1 MRPVS
6 LLLGASI
13 ALAPTLPAQRMDSLR
28 VGVQV
33 RVDRWQ
39 PSREFYRGTYQSR
52 DSLSF
57 VIALEDDRL
66 ERVSIPIRDIGVVEM
81 LVGRR
86 SAGEGFKKG
95 AGRGALVGIGA
106 SAVLMTLAVVADAR
120 ESADVFISAKAV
132 AGVFSVLLTGA
143 TTLIGG
149 AIGAAHQDTWV
160 QVPFRP

>member
-1 MRPVS
+1 MRIVP
-6 LLLGASI
+6 LLLGASL
-13 ALAPTLPAQRMDSLR
+13 ALAASLPAQRADSLR

-39 PSREFYRGTYQSR
+39 PTREIYRGTYQTR

-57 VIALEDDRL
+57 VIAREDDLL
-66 ERVSIPIRDIGVVEM
+66 ERLSIPVRDIGAVEM

-86 SAGEGFKKG
+86 SAGEGFKQG

-106 SAVLMTLAVVADAR
+106 GAVLMTLAVIADAR
-120 ESADVFISAKAV
+120 EDGDVFISAKAV
-132 AGVFSVLLTGA
+132 AGVFSVLLTGV

-149 AIGAAHQDTWV
+149 AIGAAHQDTWM

>member
-1 MRPVS
+1 MRSAS
-6 LLLGASI
+6 LLLCASV
-13 ALAPTLPAQRMDSLR
+13 ALATSLPAQRADSLR

-39 PSREFYRGTYQSR
+39 PTREVYRGTYQSR

-57 VIALEDDRL
+57 VIARQDDLLES
-66 ERVSIPIRDIGVVEM
+66 VSIPVRDIGAVEM

-86 SAGEGFKKG
+86 SAGDGFKQG

-120 ESADVFISAKAV
+120 EDGDVFISAKAV
-132 AGVFSVLLTGA
+132 AGVFSVLLTGV

-149 AIGAAHQDTWV
+149 AIGAAHTDTWV

>member
-1 MRPVS
+1 MRPLSV
-6 LLLGASI
+6 LLGASV
-13 ALAPTLPAQRMDSLR
+13 ALAASLPAQRADSLR

-39 PSREFYRGTYQSR
+39 PSREFYRGTYQTR
-52 DSLSF
+52 DTLSF
-57 VIALEDDRL
+57 VIAKDGDLL
-66 ERVSIPIRDIGVVEM
+66 ERVSIPIRDIGAVEM
-81 LVGRR
+81 LVARR
-86 SAGEGFKKG
+86 SAGEGFKQG

-120 ESADVFISAKAV
+120 EDGDVFISAKAV
-132 AGVFSVLLTGA
+132 AGVFSVLLTGV